1 MRIQFQEIARELL
14 ARTNRGPL
22 LDVGAGHSRLLRET
36 STVNPDIELYGLDIS
51 SAMVRR
57 ATKNLAGLKVD
68 LRVANIC
75 STGYE
80 ADFFDLVTCTG
91 SFYLWSQ
98 PLAGLREVYRILV
111 PGGSD
116 ARSRPAQD
124 SRRSAERN
132 ATAQAGGTTFHH
144 ARREDGSATSRAEIG
159 IGRQSVQ
166 RRLQRGEDH
175 AGRVAHLAPHYA
187 EQGSRTWRMIAAVPH
202 GAPDRLIS
210 AYSKRGSMLRMRP
223 EGGREGCWG
232 AGPEQATMVVQR
244 ANERPRDA
252 ACWTVGRC
260 WK

>member
-111 PGGSD
+111 PGGSAHFFEPNAETPEADLRKIRVVLQRETLLRRLVGRHFIMRAVRMGLRLQELRSVLD
-116 ARSRPAQD
+116 ASP
-124 SRRSAERN
+124 
-132 ATAQAGGTTFHH
+132 F
-144 ARREDGSATSRAEIG
+144 REDY
-159 IGRQSVQ
+159 SVE
-166 RRLQRGEDH
+166 RITLGGLPIWLRITLNK
-175 AGRVAHLAPHYA
+175 AAAP
-187 EQGSRTWRMIAAVPH
+187 
-202 GAPDRLIS
+202 GA
-210 AYSKRGSMLRMRP
+210 
-223 EGGREGCWG
+223 
-232 AGPEQATMVVQR
+232 
-244 ANERPRDA
+244 
-252 ACWTVGRC
+252 
-260 WK
+260 